1 MRPDGINRVGVPG
14 RLVGNSSA
22 TAWRWP
28 LLSDL
33 APLTDSERPSLVR
46 SALRLSYFTVTW
58 NGVVGATALAI
69 GVTTGSLALAGFA
82 LNALLDSS
90 ASVVLVWRFRKERT
104 DPVPAEDFERRAQTW
119 VIAAMFAVAT
129 YVSFEAIRA
138 LVNGSHPES
147 SAFGFGIAAISV
159 LVLPVLGVAK
169 LRLAGQLGSPALRG
183 DAVLTLAAAA
193 LAAITL
199 IALLA
204 NSVLDWWWADPA
216 AALLIAIA
224 LATEAARVAVR
235 HRFG

>member
-1 MRPDGINRVGVPG
+1 
-14 RLVGNSSA
+14 LAS
-22 TAWRWP
+22 
-28 LLSDL
+28 LSE
-33 APLTDSERPSLVR
+33 SERPSLVR
-46 SALRLSYFTVTW
+46 SALRLSYFTVAW
-58 NGVVGATALAI
+58 NGVVGAMALTI
-69 GVTTGSLALAGFA
+69 GLTTGSLALAGFA

-104 DPVPAEDFERRAQTW
+104 DPVAAEDLERRAQTW
-119 VIAAMFAVAT
+119 VIAAMFAVAI
-129 YVSFEAIRA
+129 YISFQAVRA
-138 LVNGSHPES
+138 LANGSHPES
-147 SAFGFGIAAISV
+147 SAIGFGVAALSL
-159 LVLPVLGVAK
+159 LVLPVLGVLK
-169 LRLAGQLGSPALRG
+169 LHLAGQLGSPALRG

-224 LATEAARVAVR
+224 LATEATRVAVR

>member
-1 MRPDGINRVGVPG
+1 M
-14 RLVGNSSA
+14 
-22 TAWRWP
+22 
-28 LLSDL
+28 LSDL

-46 SALRLSYFTVTW
+46 SALRLSYFTVVW

-69 GVTTGSLALAGFA
+69 GLTTGSLALAGFA

-90 ASVVLVWRFRKERT
+90 ASAALVWRFRKERS
-104 DPVPAEDFERRAQTW
+104 DPVAAEDLERRAQTW
-119 VIAAMFAVAT
+119 VIAAMFAVAI
-129 YVSFEAIRA
+129 YISFQAVRA
-138 LVNGSHPES
+138 LINGAHPES
-147 SAFGFGIAAISV
+147 SAFGLGIAAISM
-159 LVLPVLGVAK
+159 LVLPVLGVLK
-169 LRLAGQLGSPALRG
+169 LRLAGHLGSPALRG
-183 DAVLTLAAAA
+183 DGVLTLAAAA